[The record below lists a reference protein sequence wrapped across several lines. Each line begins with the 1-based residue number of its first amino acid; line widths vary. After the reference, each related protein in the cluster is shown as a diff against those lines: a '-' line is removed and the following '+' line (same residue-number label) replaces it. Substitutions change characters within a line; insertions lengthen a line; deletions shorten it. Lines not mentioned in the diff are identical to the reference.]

1 MTRKWRNILSNSVDL
16 DSGPLV
22 KFVNLSLGSQDF
34 KYKQCEG
41 LSLSEQEIGR
51 GNDKQMC

>member
-1 MTRKWRNILSNSVDL
+1 MTRKWKNILSNSVDL
-16 DSGPLV
+16 DFGPLV
-22 KFVNLSLGSQDF
+22 KFVNFSLGCQDF
-34 KYKQCEG
+34 ESRQFEG